1 MKLKDLLTEKKE
13 FSSNIIA
20 KAVKMKPIDA
30 RILVSKNVGD
40 KNLMKAYQGLKDIE
54 SELGYAVKKDS
65 VLNRLDLNLKD
76 VIRKKYANAEEIKS
90 NLNLF
95 GM

>member
-40 KNLMKAYQGLKDIE
+40 KNLMKAYQGLKDISNVIVPHKE
-54 SELGYAVKKDS
+54 IQQKLDIKLKS
-65 VLNRLDLNLKD
+65 VLE
-76 VIRKKYANAEEIKS
+76 KKYTNSVEVIS
-90 NLNLF
+90 NVNLF
-95 GM
+95 GMR

>member
-1 MKLKDLLTEKKE
+1 MIKLKEILTEKKE

-40 KNLMKAYQGLKDIE
+40 KNLMKAYQGLKDISNVIVPHKE
-54 SELGYAVKKDS
+54 IEQK
-65 VLNRLDLNLKD
+65 LDIKLKTALE
-76 VIRKKYANAEEIKS
+76 KKYVNSAEVIG
-90 NLNLF
+90 NVNLF
-95 GM
+95 GMK

>member
-1 MKLKDLLTEKKE
+1 MKLQDLLTEKKE

-40 KNLMKAYQGLKDIE
+40 KNLMKAYQGLKDISNVIVPHKE
-54 SELGYAVKKDS
+54 IQQKLDIKLKS
-65 VLNRLDLNLKD
+65 VLE
-76 VIRKKYANAEEIKS
+76 KKYTNSVEVIS
-90 NLNLF
+90 NVNLF
-95 GM
+95 GMR

>member
-1 MKLKDLLTEKKE
+1 MIKLKEILTEKKQ

-20 KAVKMKPIDA
+20 KAVKMNPVDA

-40 KNLMKAYQGLKDIE
+40 KNLMKAYQGLKDISNVIVPHKE
-54 SELGYAVKKDS
+54 IQQKLDIKLKS
-65 VLNRLDLNLKD
+65 VLE
-76 VIRKKYANAEEIKS
+76 KKYANAEEIKG